1 MTTRTETTFTD
12 EIKYWDAKALDTQH
26 TMLATVQSSAGKW
39 QASIAAFLGLY
50 GTVGFVIGPNQLANL
65 PVHGYVLVGV
75 LIAYGLAGACGLTA
89 LALSNLAAQG
99 IPKIF
104 DQPITGEWLSE
115 KSTSRARRASA
126 QLKSAIGFAL
136 SAGLLAVGISVFL
149 IVAGALAAR
158 HSSALI
164 TGDTGAYCGQL
175 RNSGGTLSL
184 LLPDGKVIPIGHAS
198 VTQVSSC
205 P

>member
-1 MTTRTETTFTD
+1 MTTLTETTLTD

-65 PVHGYVLVGV
+65 PVHGYVLLGV
-75 LIAYGLAGACGLTA
+75 LIAYGLAGALGLTA
-89 LALSNLAAQG
+89 LALANLAAQG

-115 KSTSRARRASA
+115 KSTSRARTAST

-136 SAGLLAVGISVFL
+136 VAGLIAVAISVFL
-149 IVAGALAAR
+149 IVTGTLAAR
-158 HSSALI
+158 HSSALV
-164 TGDTGAYCGQL
+164 TGPNGAYCGQL

-184 LLPDGKVIPIGHAS
+184 QLPDGKIIPLTGAS

>member
-1 MTTRTETTFTD
+1 MTALTDTTFTD

-65 PVHGYVLVGV
+65 PVHGYVLLGV
-75 LIAYGLAGACGLTA
+75 LIAYGLTGALGLTA

-104 DQPITGEWLSE
+104 NQPITGAWLSE
-115 KSTSRARRASA
+115 KSTARARSAST

-136 SAGLLAVGISVFL
+136 VAGLLAIGISVFL
-149 IVAGALAAR
+149 IVTGALTAR
-158 HSSALI
+158 HSSALV
-164 TGDTGAYCGQL
+164 TGPNGAYCGQL
-175 RNSGGTLSL
+175 QNSGGTLSL
-184 LLPDGKVIPIGHAS
+184 LLPGGKVVPLAGAS
-198 VTQVSSC
+198 VTQVPSC

>member
-1 MTTRTETTFTD
+1 MTTLTETTFTD

-26 TMLATVQSSAGKW
+26 TMLATIQSSAGKW

-50 GTVGFVIGPNQLANL
+50 GTVGFVIGPSQLANL
-65 PVHGYVLVGV
+65 PVHGYVLLGA
-75 LIAYGLAGACGLTA
+75 LIAYGLAGVFGLTA

-104 DQPITGEWLSE
+104 NQPIVGEWLSE
-115 KSTSRARRASA
+115 KSTARARTAST
-126 QLKSAIGFAL
+126 QLRWGIGFAL
-136 SAGLLAVGISVFL
+136 VAGLFAVGISVFL
-149 IVAGALAAR
+149 IVTGALAAR
-158 HSSALI
+158 HSSALV
-164 TGDTGAYCGQL
+164 TGPSGAYCGQL
-175 RNSGGTLSL
+175 QDSDGTLSL
-184 LLPDGKVIPIGHAS
+184 LLPGGKVVPLAGAS

>member
-1 MTTRTETTFTD
+1 MPTLTEELKF
-12 EIKYWDAKALDTQH
+12 WDAKAADTQH
-26 TMLATVQSSAGKW
+26 NLLATVQSSAGKW

-65 PVHGYVLVGV
+65 PVHGYVLLGV
-75 LIAYGLAGACGLTA
+75 LIAYGLAGAFGLTA

-99 IPKIF
+99 IPEIF
-104 DQPITGEWLSE
+104 ERPMGGITGAWLSHM
-115 KSTSRARRASA
+115 STERAKTASTLLKRAITCA
-126 QLKSAIGFAL
+126 AV
-136 SAGLLAVGISVFL
+136 AGLLAVGISVFL
-149 IVAGALAAR
+149 IVTGALAAR
-158 HSSALI
+158 HSSALV

-175 RNSGGTLSL
+175 QNSGGTLSL